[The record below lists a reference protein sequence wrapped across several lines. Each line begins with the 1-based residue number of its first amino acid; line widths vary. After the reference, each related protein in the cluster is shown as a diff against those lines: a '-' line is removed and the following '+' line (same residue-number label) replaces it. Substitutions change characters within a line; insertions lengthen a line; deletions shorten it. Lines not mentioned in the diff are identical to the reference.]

1 MKTLII
7 YTSQTGFTKKYAQ
20 WIAQRVNGELL
31 ELKEAQKKGTEF
43 FESFDAIVY
52 GGWAMAGSIFK
63 SKWFFDKASEWK
75 DKRLAV
81 FCVGGSPNDN
91 PDVEVM
97 LSKLLTDDRKQYIAA
112 FYCQGGFCYEKMNT
126 ASRLAMK
133 MFVGTLKKKKNA
145 SEDEKLMVKMISS
158 SYDISDISYTDPIVE
173 YLQSGYKN

>member
-20 WIAQRVNGELL
+20 WIAQRADAELL
-31 ELKEAQKKGTEF
+31 EQKEAQKKDSEF
-43 FESFDAIVY
+43 FGSYDAIVY
-52 GGWAMAGSIFK
+52 GGWEMAGTVFN
-63 SKWFFDKASEWK
+63 SKWFFDKAAEWK
-75 DKRLAV
+75 NKRLAI

-97 LSKLLTDDRKQYIAA
+97 LDRIIKDDQKQYISA

-133 MFVGTLKKKKNA
+133 MFVRSLKNKKNA
-145 SEDEKLMVKMISS
+145 SEDEKKMVEMISS

-173 YLQSGYKN
+173 YLQGRV